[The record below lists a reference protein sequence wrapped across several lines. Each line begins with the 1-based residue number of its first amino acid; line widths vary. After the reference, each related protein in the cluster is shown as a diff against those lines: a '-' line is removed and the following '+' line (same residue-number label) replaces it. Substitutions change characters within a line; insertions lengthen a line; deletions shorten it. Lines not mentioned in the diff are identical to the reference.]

1 MSRKAEA
8 RYGSARSYRKRL
20 KGPDGKYHDVYGRT
34 IAERDLA
41 VAELRASWAAEEKIA
56 ADPFVW
62 QYAAA
67 WFARDTAGKSERQRE
82 TVADQLNRVICPV
95 IGQRRMG
102 EITAD
107 DLADVMATR
116 AHLSRGA
123 QEKTT
128 QVLKRLFAAAAESDV
143 IRKNPASKL
152 QPGGKRAKKK
162 DALTRAQEETLLEAV
177 TGCPVWLFIMLG
189 LYTGMRREEI
199 VGLQWDCVELGD
211 VPSVTVRRACR
222 WIKNNQPEIS
232 DDLKSDA
239 AARTVPIPPQLA
251 DALRAAKAAAKLP
264 ENVLRGR
271 TVITKTDGTPWSYS
285 SYTKAWH
292 AVEARSTG
300 TVQRK
305 RKDPVTGETVTV
317 EEVKRLGD
325 KIRNHNAVVSIDFKV
340 TPHVLRHTYITR
352 LILGRVPLKRVQYLA
367 GHADPKVTIKIYTDL
382 MGHAPEDLAGDINA
396 VFAPAQTPPKTPL
409 TPPEAP

>member
-1 MSRKAEA
+1 MRKEA
-8 RYGSARSYRKRL
+8 RYGKSKSYRKRI

-41 VAELRASWAAEEKIA
+41 VAELRASWAAEEKTA

-67 WFARDTAGKSERQRE
+67 WYARDTAGKSERQRE
-82 TVADQLNRVICPV
+82 TVADQLNRIICPV

-107 DLADVMATR
+107 DIADVMATR
-116 AHLSRGA
+116 ATLSRSA

-128 QVLKRLFAAAAESDV
+128 QVLKRLFAAAAEADV
-143 IRKNPASKL
+143 IRKNPAAKL

-162 DALTRAQEETLLEAV
+162 DALTRAQEQTLLAAV
-177 TGCPVWLFIMLG
+177 TGCSIWLFVMLG

-222 WIKNNQPEIS
+222 WIKNNRPEIS

-251 DALRAAKAAAKLP
+251 DALRETKAATKLP
-264 ENVLRGR
+264 ESVLRGR
-271 TVITKTDGTPWSYS
+271 TVIAKPDGTPWSYS
-285 SYTKAWH
+285 SFTNAWY

-300 TVQRK
+300 TVKRK
-305 RKDPVTGETVTV
+305 RKDPITGEIVTV
-317 EEVKRLGD
+317 KEVKRLGD
-325 KIRNHNAVVSIDFKV
+325 KIRNHNAVVSIDFPV
-340 TPHVLRHTYITR
+340 TPHILRHTYITR
-352 LILGRVPLKRVQYLA
+352 LILGRVPLKRVQFLA
-367 GHADPKVTIKIYTDL
+367 GHADPAVTIKIYTDL
-382 MGHAPEDLAGDINA
+382 MGHAPEDLADDVNA
-396 VFAPAQTPPKTPL
+396 VFAPGQTPPTTPL
-409 TPPEAP
+409 TPPEEP